1 MPPKDGFRDDVKLFF
16 ADGSPVG
23 KITEIE
29 KLGEDFDPNTGIT
42 ILQDD
47 AFGFVCSFDVV
58 QTLRKNGFTRIT
70 HRAIFSKK
78 RRIRKKYVDR
88 CWNLLNQI
96 LTEGRP
102 EWR

>member
-23 KITEIE
+23 KITEM
-29 KLGEDFDPNTGIT
+29 KTLGEDFDLNAGTT
-42 ILQDD
+42 IQQDD
-47 AFGFVCSFDVV
+47 AFGIVYEVDIV

-78 RRIRKKYVDR
+78 HRIRKKYVDR
-88 CWNLLNQI
+88 CWNLFDKIIN
-96 LTEGRP
+96 EVK
-102 EWR
+102 